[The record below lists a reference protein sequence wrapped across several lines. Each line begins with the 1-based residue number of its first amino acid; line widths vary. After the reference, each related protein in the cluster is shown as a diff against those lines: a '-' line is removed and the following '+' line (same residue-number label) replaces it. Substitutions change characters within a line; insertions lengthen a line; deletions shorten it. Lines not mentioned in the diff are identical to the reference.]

1 MNSEYQRKISKKV
14 CLLGPFAVGKTSLVR
29 RFIYNRFE
37 DRYVSTIGV
46 KVSRKIVMTP
56 HNGQITELSMML
68 WDIAGADEVD
78 ELRLSYLNGVAGAI
92 LVCDLTRR
100 ETLQRL
106 ENYVDIIHSI
116 TPKAPIVLAANKLD
130 LVHERAIGDQELQD
144 VAHKLG
150 ASVHLVSARTG
161 DQVEALFK
169 QMAVALVSLTTLT

>member
-1 MNSEYQRKISKKV
+1 MNSVKERKISKKV

-56 HNGQITELSMML
+56 HDNQIIELSMML

-78 ELRLSYLNGVAGAI
+78 ELRRSYLNGVAGAI

-100 ETLQRL
+100 ETIQSMLDYA
-106 ENYVDIIHSI
+106 EAIHAI
-116 TPKAPIVLAANKLD
+116 TPKAPLMLAANKVD
-130 LVHERAIGDQELQD
+130 LVRERTISDQTLQD
-144 VAHKLG
+144 LARQLD
-150 ASVHLVSARTG
+150 AAVHLVSAKTG
-161 DQVEALFK
+161 DQVEVLFK
-169 QMAVALVSLTTLT
+169 QLGALLVRDV

>member
-1 MNSEYQRKISKKV
+1 MNSGKERKISKKV

-56 HNGQITELSMML
+56 HNNEIIELSIML

-78 ELRLSYLNGVAGAI
+78 ELRRSYLNGVAGAI

-100 ETLQRL
+100 ETIDKMTA
-106 ENYVDIIHSI
+106 YAKAIHAI
-116 TPKAPIVLAANKLD
+116 TPQAPLVLAANKLD
-130 LVHERAIGDQELQD
+130 LMPERAISDQMLQN
-144 VAHKLG
+144 VAQQLG
-150 ASVHLVSARTG
+150 SSVHLVSAKTG
-161 DQVEALFK
+161 DHVEALFK
-169 QMAVALVSLTTLT
+169 ELASLLVQNV